1 MSIVEYAFFQN
12 AIIGSLLA
20 SIACGFIGTYIVS
33 RRLVFISGGITHA
46 SFGGIGIGVYLGINP
61 ILSAMVYAV
70 ASAFG
75 VQWMS
80 RSVKV
85 REDSAISVVW
95 ALGMALGILFVF
107 LTPGYVPELQSFLF
121 GNILTVSH
129 TDLAVFAA
137 FLVLLLAV
145 MALLHRPIVACAFD
159 SDYARTIGMP
169 VALINGLMTILVAVC
184 IVLTLK
190 LIGIML
196 LMSLFALPQMTA
208 EVFTCRLRP
217 MMLLAAIISVAG
229 STVGLMAAY
238 ATNIPA
244 SATIVLTLIVIYAA
258 ARLWKQA
265 KRSIHT

>member
-1 MSIVEYAFFQN
+1 
-12 AIIGSLLA
+12 
-20 SIACGFIGTYIVS
+20 
-33 RRLVFISGGITHA
+33 
-46 SFGGIGIGVYLGINP
+46 
-61 ILSAMVYAV
+61 
-70 ASAFG
+70 
-75 VQWMS
+75 
-80 RSVKV
+80 
-85 REDSAISVVW
+85 
-95 ALGMALGILFVF
+95 
-107 LTPGYVPELQSFLF
+107 
-121 GNILTVSH
+121 
-129 TDLAVFAA
+129 
-137 FLVLLLAV
+137 
-145 MALLHRPIVACAFD
+145 
-159 SDYARTIGMP
+159 MP

-217 MMLLAAIISVAG
+217 MMLLATIISVAG

>member
-1 MSIVEYAFFQN
+1 
-12 AIIGSLLA
+12 
-20 SIACGFIGTYIVS
+20 
-33 RRLVFISGGITHA
+33 
-46 SFGGIGIGVYLGINP
+46 
-61 ILSAMVYAV
+61 
-70 ASAFG
+70 
-75 VQWMS
+75 
-80 RSVKV
+80 
-85 REDSAISVVW
+85 
-95 ALGMALGILFVF
+95 MALGILFVF

-145 MALLHRPIVACAFD
+145 MALLHRPIVTCAFD

-265 KRSIHT
+265 KRNIHT

>member
-1 MSIVEYAFFQN
+1 
-12 AIIGSLLA
+12 
-20 SIACGFIGTYIVS
+20 
-33 RRLVFISGGITHA
+33 
-46 SFGGIGIGVYLGINP
+46 
-61 ILSAMVYAV
+61 
-70 ASAFG
+70 
-75 VQWMS
+75 
-80 RSVKV
+80 
-85 REDSAISVVW
+85 
-95 ALGMALGILFVF
+95 
-107 LTPGYVPELQSFLF
+107 
-121 GNILTVSH
+121 
-129 TDLAVFAA
+129 
-137 FLVLLLAV
+137 
-145 MALLHRPIVACAFD
+145 
-159 SDYARTIGMP
+159 MP

>member
-1 MSIVEYAFFQN
+1 M
-12 AIIGSLLA
+12 
-20 SIACGFIGTYIVS
+20 
-33 RRLVFISGGITHA
+33 
-46 SFGGIGIGVYLGINP
+46 
-61 ILSAMVYAV
+61 
-70 ASAFG
+70 
-75 VQWMS
+75 
-80 RSVKV
+80 
-85 REDSAISVVW
+85 
-95 ALGMALGILFVF
+95 
-107 LTPGYVPELQSFLF
+107 
-121 GNILTVSH
+121 
-129 TDLAVFAA
+129 FAA

-145 MALLHRPIVACAFD
+145 MALLHRPIVTCAFD

-265 KRSIHT
+265 KRNIQT